1 MRKVML
7 DLVGKSGKDV
17 LEVVKEVALE
27 AGDLLMR
34 RFRSVLD
41 INYKGEE
48 ILLLMLIKNLKI

>member
-1 MRKVML
+1 ML